1 MWGDYVLFYEI
12 GGLGGLRPL
21 NFITDGK
28 NVNGSEP
35 YAFTKMYLAGA
46 EQQIEIYRPV
56 A

>member
-1 MWGDYVLFYEI
+1 MFCFTKLADWEASARSI
-12 GGLGGLRPL
+12 
-21 NFITDGK
+21 FITDGK